1 VGDLVAAEEEEEG
14 EESFDEAG
22 AMEFQPT
29 AAHHGGF
36 GFGFVSPISVL
47 VCISSLSW
55 PSTSG

>member
-1 VGDLVAAEEEEEG
+1 LVAAEEEEEG

>member
-1 VGDLVAAEEEEEG
+1 VAVEEEEEG

-22 AMEFQPT
+22 AVEFQPT